1 MHTMLSPHH
10 TSTHTQALQ
19 WPRPGPVCIQCSAPI
34 IHLHTHRPYSDQGP
48 VPYAYNAQPASYIY
62 THTGL
67 TVTKARSRMHTMLSP
82 HHTSTHTQALQWPR
96 PGPVCI
102 QCSARIIHL
111 HTHRPYSDQGPV
123 PYAYNAQPASY
134 IYTHTGLTVTKAR
147 SRMHTMLSPHHTST
161 HTQALQWPRPG
172 PVCIQCSA
180 RIIHLH
186 THRPYSDQG
195 PVPYAYNAQPASYIY
210 THTGLTVTKARSRMH
225 TMLSP
230 HHTSTHTQALQ
241 WPRPGP
247 VCIQCSARIIHLHT
261 HRPYS
266 DQGPVPYAY
275 NAQPASYIYTH
286 TGLTVT
292 KARSR
297 MHTMLSPH
305 HTSTHTQTLQWPRP
319 GPVCIQCS
327 ARIIHLHT
335 HRPYSDQG
343 PVPYAYNAQPAS
355 YIYTHTGL
363 TVTKARSRMHTMLS
377 PHHTST
383 HTQALQWPRP
393 GPVCIQCSARIIHL
407 HTHRPYSDQGPVPYA
422 YNAQPASY
430 IYTHT
435 GLTVTKARS
444 RMHTMLSPHHTSTH
458 TQALQWPRPGP
469 VCIQCSA
476 RIIHLHTHRPYSD
489 QGPVPYAYNAQPASY
504 IYTHTGLTVTKARSR
519 MHTMLSPH
527 HTSTHTHRPYSD
539 QGPVPYAYN
548 AQPASYIYTHTGL
561 TVTKA
566 RSRMHT
572 MLSPHHTSTHTQALQ
587 WPRPGP
593 VCIQCSARIIHLH
606 THTGLTVTKA
616 RSRMHTMLSPHHTST
631 HTHRPYSDQGPV
643 PYAYNAQP
651 ASYIYTHTGLT
662 VTKAR
667 SRMHTML
674 SPHHTSTHTQALQW
688 PRPGPVCIQCSARI
702 IHLHTHRPYSD
713 QGPVPYAY
721 NAQPASYI
729 YTHTGLTVTKAR
741 SRMHTMLSP
750 HHTSTHTHRPYS
762 DQGPVPYAYN
772 AQPAS
777 YIYTHT
783 QALQWPRPG
792 PVCIQCSARII
803 HLHTHRPYSDQGP
816 VPYAYNA
823 QPASYIYT
831 HTGLTVTKAR
841 SRMHTMLSPH
851 HTSTH
856 TQALQWPR
864 PGPVCIQCSARIIH
878 LHTHTGLT
886 VTKARSRMHT
896 MLSPHHTSTHTHRP
910 YSDQGPVPYAYNA
923 QPASYIYTHTGLTVT
938 KARSRMH
945 TMLSPHHTSTH
956 TQALQWPRPGP
967 VCIQC
972 SARIIHLH
980 THRPYSDQGPV
991 PYAYNAQPAS
1001 YIYTHTGL
1009 TVTKARSRM
1018 HTMLSPHHTSTHT
1031 HRPYSDQGPVPY
1043 AYNAQPASYIYTHTD
1058 AARSPRVMQTCHS
1071 GEALAVLPLSC
1082 SSSL

>member
-1 MHTMLSPHH
+1 MYAMLSPHHTSTHTGLTVTKARSRMHTMLSPHHTSTHTGLTVTKARSRMHTMLSPHH

-19 WPRPGPVCIQCSAPI
+19 WPRPGPVCIQCSARI

-62 THTGL
+62 THTDLTVTKARSRMHTMLSPHHTSTHTQALQWPRPGPVCIQCSARIIHLHTHRPYSDQGPVPYAYNAQPASYIYTHTGLTVTKARSRMHTMLSPHHTSTHTQTLQWPRPGPVCIQCSARIIHLHTHRPYSDQGPVPYAYNAQPASYIYTHTQALQWPRPGPVCIQCSARIIHLHTHTGL

-186 THRPYSDQG
+186 TQALQWPRPGPVCIQCSARIIHLHTHRPYSDQG

-261 HRPYS
+261 HT
-266 DQGPVPYAY
+266 D
-275 NAQPASYIYTH
+275 
-286 TGLTVT
+286 LTVT

-504 IYTHTGLTVTKARSR
+504 IYTHTQALQWPRPGPVCIQCSARII
-519 MHTMLSPH
+519 HL
-527 HTSTHTHRPYSD
+527 HTHRPYSD

-548 AQPASYIYTHTGL
+548 AQPASYIYTHRPYSDQGPVPYAYNAQPASYIYTHTDL

-593 VCIQCSARIIHLH
+593 VCIQCSARIIHL
-606 THTGLTVTKA
+606 
-616 RSRMHTMLSPHHTST
+616 

-729 YTHTGLTVTKAR
+729 YTHT
-741 SRMHTMLSP
+741 
-750 HHTSTHTHRPYS
+750 
-762 DQGPVPYAYN
+762 
-772 AQPAS
+772 
-777 YIYTHT
+777 
-783 QALQWPRPG
+783 
-792 PVCIQCSARII
+792 
-803 HLHTHRPYSDQGP
+803 
-816 VPYAYNA
+816 
-823 QPASYIYT
+823 
-831 HTGLTVTKAR
+831 
-841 SRMHTMLSPH
+841 
-851 HTSTH
+851 
-856 TQALQWPR
+856 
-864 PGPVCIQCSARIIH
+864 
-878 LHTHTGLT
+878 
-886 VTKARSRMHT
+886 
-896 MLSPHHTSTHTHRP
+896 
-910 YSDQGPVPYAYNA
+910 
-923 QPASYIYTHTGLTVT
+923 
-938 KARSRMH
+938 
-945 TMLSPHHTSTH
+945 
-956 TQALQWPRPGP
+956 
-967 VCIQC
+967 
-972 SARIIHLH
+972 
-980 THRPYSDQGPV
+980 
-991 PYAYNAQPAS
+991 
-1001 YIYTHTGL
+1001 
-1009 TVTKARSRM
+1009 
-1018 HTMLSPHHTSTHT
+1018 
-1031 HRPYSDQGPVPY
+1031 
-1043 AYNAQPASYIYTHTD
+1043 D
-1058 AARSPRVMQTCHS
+1058 AARLARVMQTCHS